1 MRHPETERIV
11 AEPSILNV
19 DDYAPGRYAR
29 SKVLRQIGLPVL
41 EASSGKEALDIVQRN
56 RPSLVLLD
64 VNLPD
69 MSGIEVCR
77 KIRENPQT
85 ATTTVLHI
93 SASNVLTQHQVL
105 GLESGAD
112 GYIVEPV
119 EPAVLVATV
128 NAFLRARRA
137 EDALLRST
145 EELRW
150 FSYRV
155 AHDLR
160 EPLRTIS
167 VYAELLGQDCLSEDI
182 RSRKYLE
189 FITRASGRMSDFIE
203 GLLRYSQASEIRG
216 EVTTWEG
223 ESMIARVMA
232 NLDAAIRESAARI
245 TWDPLP
251 LISADVRLEYVFQ
264 NLISNAIKYRRPD
277 VAPEIHVSARQS
289 DANWLFAVGDN
300 GIGIEPAYLDK
311 VFEMFSRLHGHDI
324 AGSGIGLAL
333 SRKIVEAHG
342 GRIWAESEPG
352 VGSTFLFTIPQ
363 KAAAAA
369 RN

>member
-1 MRHPETERIV
+1 MPETW
-11 AEPSILNV
+11 ILNV

-29 SKVLRQIGLPVL
+29 TKVLKQVGFPVV
-41 EASSGKEALDIVQRN
+41 EASTGKEALDLIESR
-56 RPSLVLLD
+56 RPALVLLD

-77 KIRENPQT
+77 RVRDNPQT
-85 ATTTVLHI
+85 STTTIVHI

-105 GLESGAD
+105 GLDSGAD

-119 EPAVLVATV
+119 DPAVLIATV

-137 EDALLRST
+137 EDALLKST

-167 VYAELLGQDCLSEDI
+167 IYAELLSQEPG
-182 RSRKYLE
+182 SREAKSAEYLDLVKH
-189 FITRASGRMSDFIE
+189 ASGRMSSFID
-203 GLLRYSQASEIRG
+203 GLLQYSQATEVRNEIANC
-216 EVTTWEG
+216 ECEPMV
-223 ESMIARVMA
+223 SRVIA
-232 NLDAAIRESAARI
+232 NLDASIRESGAHV

-251 LISADVRLEYVFQ
+251 AISADIRLEYVFQ
-264 NLISNAIKYRRPD
+264 NLISNAIKYRREGVP
-277 VAPEIHVSARQS
+277 PEIHISVRPCEGEWMFSVR
-289 DANWLFAVGDN
+289 DN
-300 GIGIEPAYLDK
+300 GIGIEPAYLDS
-311 VFEMFSRLHGHDI
+311 VFEIFRRLHGQNVP
-324 AGSGIGLAL
+324 GSGIGLAL

-342 GRIWAESEPG
+342 GRIWIESKPG
-352 VGSTFLFTIPQ
+352 AGSTFFFTIPM
-363 KAAAAA
+363 KAALSAGG
-369 RN
+369 